1 MRAVVVLWVLLFAR
15 IVEIGQSVSVET
27 QNALSLSLS
36 LLYTTTYVSPPF
48 QFCCKKKHLYK
59 NPKHF
64 SPVDSQNPSG
74 PDLLLSFIRRLLQ
87 KTPLVHHLLSKK
99 TPPPKR
105 RERLE
110 NRRLRWMRRT
120 SPRVWTRRCLRTRE
134 RARKVRDFYSKTFKI
149 TRRDWNLYSRS
160 LRG

>member
-36 LLYTTTYVSPPF
+36 LLYTTTYISPSF
-48 QFCCKKKHLYK
+48 QLCCKKKHLYK

-64 SPVDSQNPSG
+64 SPVDSQIHRVPIFFFH
-74 PDLLLSFIRRLLQ
+74 LSAACC
-87 KTPLVHHLLSKK
+87 KAPLVHHLLSKK
-99 TPPPKR
+99 TTPPR
-105 RERLE
+105 ERERLE